1 MYFADPNPKNWYE
14 IEKEINPQYL
24 QKPDRVVDEV
34 FEVEVLEA
42 EEDSDVELLT
52 SEK

>member
-24 QKPDRVVDEV
+24 PKPDGVVDEV
-34 FEVEVLEA
+34 FEVEVLED

>member
-1 MYFADPNPKNWYE
+1 MYLADPNQKNWYE

-24 QKPDRVVDEV
+24 PKPDEVVDKV
-34 FEVEVLEA
+34 FEVEVLED